1 MASLMVINK
10 NVREENLARK
20 LKGICLN
27 SDIWNMSAMKSDVLI
42 PNNVVNGEILFIY
55 AKQLLFRYK
64 QFFLLCTFVI
74 VSELLTIVDHLKSDI
89 IMLTVCMTSSFK
101 EYYMDSCVTPCN
113 SSFLHPCRYLE
124 CVLEHSNSL
133 KVYGAPKSEQ

>member
-1 MASLMVINK
+1 MVINK

-42 PNNVVNGEILFIY
+42 PNNVVIGEILFIY

-64 QFFLLCTFVI
+64 QFIFLCTFVI
-74 VSELLTIVDHLKSDI
+74 VSEAWTFNHCWPLEKWHHHVDCLHDI
-89 IMLTVCMTSSFK
+89 II
-101 EYYMDSCVTPCN
+101 
-113 SSFLHPCRYLE
+113 
-124 CVLEHSNSL
+124 
-133 KVYGAPKSEQ
+133 

>member
-20 LKGICLN
+20 LKGICRN

-64 QFFLLCTFVI
+64 QFIFLCTFVI
-74 VSELLTIVDHLKSDI
+74 VSE
-89 IMLTVCMTSSFK
+89 
-101 EYYMDSCVTPCN
+101 
-113 SSFLHPCRYLE
+113 
-124 CVLEHSNSL
+124 
-133 KVYGAPKSEQ
+133 A